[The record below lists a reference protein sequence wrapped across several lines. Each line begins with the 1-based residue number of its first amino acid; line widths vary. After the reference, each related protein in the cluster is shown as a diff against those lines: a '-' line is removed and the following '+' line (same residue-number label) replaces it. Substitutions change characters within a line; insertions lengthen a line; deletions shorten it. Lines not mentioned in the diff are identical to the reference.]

1 MKKKTIL
8 ISALLVI
15 VFAILL
21 IASHLISNGFTK
33 RTDVVLIDY
42 SVSEDDSKL
51 TFKTGILSSM
61 GFIRGFEDNGGGAKP
76 HYLTFYSTFGGLNS
90 SFGAKHEFELEL
102 AETDTEI
109 YFNRAN
115 GGYELVLQKD
125 KDTGEWVKP

>member
-42 SVSEDDSKL
+42 SV
-51 TFKTGILSSM
+51 
-61 GFIRGFEDNGGGAKP
+61 
-76 HYLTFYSTFGGLNS
+76 
-90 SFGAKHEFELEL
+90 
-102 AETDTEI
+102 
-109 YFNRAN
+109 
-115 GGYELVLQKD
+115 
-125 KDTGEWVKP
+125 

>member
-61 GFIRGFEDNGGGAKP
+61 
-76 HYLTFYSTFGGLNS
+76 
-90 SFGAKHEFELEL
+90 
-102 AETDTEI
+102 
-109 YFNRAN
+109 
-115 GGYELVLQKD
+115 
-125 KDTGEWVKP
+125 

>member
-33 RTDVVLIDY
+33 RTDVVLIGY
-42 SVSEDDSKL
+42 SVSEDGSKL
-51 TFKTGILSSM
+51 TFKTAVLSSM

-76 HYLTFYSTFGGLNS
+76 HYLTF
-90 SFGAKHEFELEL
+90 ELEL

-115 GGYELVLQKD
+115 GDYELVLQKN